1 MTLTIFD
8 DLNHFWWPQRFFSFF
23 EILWPETW
31 HLRLGI
37 NDTFWLFTSRHVHVT
52 IIYVESVKKMIQFSI
67 QFKVELFN
75 SKIYSIQNWTKI
87 FIQRIIQIGKIISAW
102 KNREKHAKWAVFS
115 SKWAVFSPK
124 CTFYSFFLWILHFFD
139 SFKISFNST
148 AKIFIQKKYSF
159 KKISDYSFNKNIHFL
174 KKCRIAAPYVA
185 VVYFWSPSVN
195 QVIIVYRLK
204 CSKPLSGMGWVGLL
218 NWEHLCWEHTR
229 C

>member
-1 MTLTIFD
+1 MSGPPTASSS
-8 DLNHFWWPQRFFSFF
+8 Q
-23 EILWPETW
+23 
-31 HLRLGI
+31 LGGTG
-37 NDTFWLFTSRHVHVT
+37 DRFWLFIFTLNRA
-52 IIYVESVKKMIQFSI
+52 KKW
-67 QFKVELFN
+67 FN
-75 SKIYSIQNWTKI
+75 SKNYSIQNWTKI

-174 KKCRIAAPYVA
+174 KKCRIGDP
-185 VVYFWSPSVN
+185 
-195 QVIIVYRLK
+195 
-204 CSKPLSGMGWVGLL
+204 
-218 NWEHLCWEHTR
+218 
-229 C
+229 